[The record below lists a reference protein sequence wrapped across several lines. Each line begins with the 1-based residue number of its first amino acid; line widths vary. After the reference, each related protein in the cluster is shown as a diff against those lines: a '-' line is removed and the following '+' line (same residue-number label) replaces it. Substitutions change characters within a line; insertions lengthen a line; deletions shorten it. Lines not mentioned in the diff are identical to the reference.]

1 MGWVVPIQTLRNLD
15 LSAAPHYTVAQNAR
29 AWLSNTMDTML
40 ADFRTVFSTGALDAL
55 IRAPGAHENSAV
67 PADSWSS
74 AFYPERCFL
83 SDVVVAG
90 NGGSWEGM
98 VGRTPFVRLS
108 QFNPWLETQIVRR
121 ADPEMAPSHLNARLR
136 TT

>member
-1 MGWVVPIQTLRNLD
+1 M
-15 LSAAPHYTVAQNAR
+15 NA
-29 AWLSNTMDTML
+29 ML
-40 ADFRTVFSTGALDAL
+40 ADFRTAFSTGELDAL

-74 AFYPERCFL
+74 AFNPERSFL

-90 NGGSWEGM
+90 NGGYWEGM

-108 QFNPWLETQIVRR
+108 QFNAWQETQIVRR
-121 ADPEMAPSHLNARLR
+121 ANPEGAPSAV
-136 TT
+136 